1 MLTLRSPAKINLFL
15 RVVGRYPNGYHSL
28 ASLFQAISLF
38 DEIHFSIDPS
48 KKGRDQLSC
57 SDPSLPTDH
66 SNLIVKAA
74 DLFRRKTDLSF
85 SLRAH
90 LDKKIPHQAGFG
102 GGSGNAATTLWALNQ
117 LCGRPA
123 SEASL
128 QEWSGE
134 IGSDI
139 PFFFSHGTAFCTGR
153 GEIVEELPSAQKTN
167 LWIVKPAIGL
177 STPKVFQQVQLDQ
190 LVSRDPLHSLKEFSL
205 GYPCYFNDLE
215 EAAFFVYPGL
225 RDLKALLLDAGFHTV
240 LLTGSGSGFFC
251 LGERVP
257 PKMTDLWSYQV
268 SFLNRSKDAW
278 YF

>member
-28 ASLFQAISLF
+28 ASVFQAISLF
-38 DEIHFSIDPS
+38 DEIHFSVDTTKTES
-48 KKGRDQLSC
+48 DQLSC
-57 SDPSLPTDH
+57 TDPTLPTDH
-66 SNLIVKAA
+66 SNLILKAA
-74 DLFRRKTDLSF
+74 DLFRRKTGLSF

-90 LDKKIPHQAGFG
+90 LDKRIPHQAGFG

-123 SEASL
+123 SETSL

-153 GEIVEELPSAQKTN
+153 GEIVEDLPSTQKIN

-190 LVSRDPLHSLKEFSL
+190 LMPRDPLHILKEFSL

-215 EAAFFVYPGL
+215 EAAFLVHPGL
-225 RDLKALLLDAGFHTV
+225 RDLKALLLGAGFHTV

-251 LGERVP
+251 LGDCSP
-257 PKMTDLWSYQV
+257 PNMADLWSYPV
-268 SFLNRSKDAW
+268 SFLNRIKNAW
-278 YF
+278 YS